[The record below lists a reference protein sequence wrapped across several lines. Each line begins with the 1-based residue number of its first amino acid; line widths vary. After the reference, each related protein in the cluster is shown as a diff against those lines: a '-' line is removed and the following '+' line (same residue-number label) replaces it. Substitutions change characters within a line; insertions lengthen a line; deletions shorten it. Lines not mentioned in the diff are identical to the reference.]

1 MVVDRKNY
9 YHASMKITSLF
20 QVLKMHNVNDHT
32 LKKQRPHHLVAYI
45 QVYQHQQHRPTM
57 V

>member
-1 MVVDRKNY
+1 
-9 YHASMKITSLF
+9 MKITSLF

-32 LKKQRPHHLVAYI
+32 LKKQRLHHLVAYI